1 MSKTLVIGAS
11 GQIGQ
16 LITKTLVESK
26 EVARALV
33 RDKSKLDDFK
43 DSELEIVEADLEED
57 FSHAFDGIDNVIFV
71 AGSGGSTGA
80 DKTLLID
87 LWAAKKAVDYAQKNN
102 VKQFIML
109 SSIGA
114 DDPDAME
121 SDIKPY
127 LVAKHMADQYLMAS
141 GVPYTIVRPGP
152 LTNDAGEGKIT
163 TRRPTTIKEMKI
175 PRADVAKSILYI
187 LSREDLNG
195 KIFELFNGSYDIDTI
210 LSIEFDLS

>member
-1 MSKTLVIGAS
+1 MSKTLIIGAS

-16 LITKTLVESK
+16 LITKTLVET
-26 EVARALV
+26 EEDARALV
-33 RDKSKLDDFK
+33 RDKSKLDHLG
-43 DSELEIVEADLEED
+43 DSDVDIVEVDLEGD
-57 FSHAFDGIDNVIFV
+57 FSQAFDDIDNVIFV

-87 LWAAKKAVDYAQKNN
+87 LWAAKKAVDYAKDAD
-102 VKQFIML
+102 VKKFIMV

-114 DDPDAME
+114 DDPEALE

-152 LTNDAGEGKIT
+152 LTNTEGQGKIT
-163 TRRPTTIKEMKI
+163 IKRPNTREEMAI
-175 PRADVAKSILYI
+175 PRADVAKSVLFI
-187 LSREDLNG
+187 LSKDNLNG
-195 KIFELFNGSYDIDTI
+195 KIFELFNGTYDVDNV
-210 LSIEFDLS
+210 LV

>member
-33 RDKSKLDDFK
+33 RDKSKLDEFK

-87 LWAAKKAVDYAQKNN
+87 LWAAKKAVDYVQKTNI
-102 VKQFIML
+102 KQFIML

-114 DDPDAME
+114 DDPEAIE

-141 GVPYTIVRPGP
+141 GVPFTIVRPGP
-152 LTNDAGEGKIT
+152 LTNDKGQGKIT
-163 TRRPTTIKEMKI
+163 IKRPNSREEMAI
-175 PRADVAKSILYI
+175 PRADVAKSVLFI
-187 LSREDLNG
+187 LSKDNLNG
-195 KIFELFNGSYDIDTI
+195 KIFELFGGTYDVDNV
-210 LSIEFDLS
+210 LV

>member
-1 MSKTLVIGAS
+1 MSKTLIIGAS

-16 LITKTLVESK
+16 LITKTLVET
-26 EVARALV
+26 EEDARALV
-33 RDKSKLDDFK
+33 RDKSKLDHLSDR
-43 DSELEIVEADLEED
+43 DVDIVEADLEGD
-57 FSHAFDGIDNVIFV
+57 FSQAFDDIDNVIFV

-87 LWAAKKAVDYAQKNN
+87 LWAAKKAVDYAKDAD
-102 VKQFIML
+102 VKKFIMV

-114 DDPDAME
+114 DDPEALE

-152 LTNDAGEGKIT
+152 LTNTEGQGKIT
-163 TRRPTTIKEMKI
+163 IKRPNTREEMAI
-175 PRADVAKSILYI
+175 PRADVAKSVLFI
-187 LSREDLNG
+187 LSKDNLNG
-195 KIFELFNGSYDIDTI
+195 KIFELFNGTYDVDNV
-210 LSIEFDLS
+210 LV

>member
-16 LITKTLVESK
+16 LITKTLVET
-26 EVARALV
+26 EEDARALV
-33 RDKSKLDDFK
+33 RDKSKLDHLE
-43 DSELEIVEADLEED
+43 DSDLEIVEADLEGD

-87 LWAAKKAVDYAQKNN
+87 LWAAKKAVDYAKAAN
-102 VKQFIML
+102 VKQFIMV

-114 DDPDAME
+114 DDPEAIE

-141 GVPYTIVRPGP
+141 GVPFTIVRPGP
-152 LTNDAGEGKIT
+152 LTNEKGQGKIT
-163 TRRPTTIKEMKI
+163 IKRPNSREEMAI
-175 PRADVAKSILYI
+175 PRADVAKSVLFI
-187 LSREDLNG
+187 LSKDDLNG
-195 KIFELFNGSYDIDTI
+195 KIFELFGGTYDVDNV
-210 LSIEFDLS
+210 LV

>member
-1 MSKTLVIGAS
+1 MSKTLIIGAS

-16 LITKTLVESK
+16 LITKTLIET
-26 EVARALV
+26 EEDARALV
-33 RDKSKLDDFK
+33 RDKSKLDDLK
-43 DSELEIVEADLEED
+43 DSDLEIVEADLEGD
-57 FSHAFDGIDNVIFV
+57 FSLAFDGIDNVVFV

-87 LWAAKKAVDYAQKNN
+87 LWAAKKAVDYAKEAN

-114 DDPDAME
+114 DDPEAIE

-141 GVPYTIVRPGP
+141 GVPFTIVRPGP
-152 LTNDAGEGKIT
+152 LTNDKGQGKIT
-163 TRRPTTIKEMKI
+163 IKRPNSREEMAI
-175 PRADVAKSILYI
+175 PRADVAKSVLFI
-187 LSREDLNG
+187 LSKDNLNG
-195 KIFELFNGSYDIDTI
+195 KIFELFGGTYDVDNV
-210 LSIEFDLS
+210 LV

>member
-16 LITKTLVESK
+16 LITKTLVET
-26 EVARALV
+26 EEDARALV
-33 RDKSKLDDFK
+33 RDKSKLDHLEGSD
-43 DSELEIVEADLEED
+43 LEIVEADLESD
-57 FSHAFDGIDNVIFV
+57 FSQAFDGIDNVIFV

-87 LWAAKKAVDYAQKNN
+87 LWAAKKAVDYAKAAN
-102 VKQFIML
+102 VKQFIMV

-114 DDPDAME
+114 DDPEAIE

-141 GVPYTIVRPGP
+141 GVPFTIVRPGP
-152 LTNDAGEGKIT
+152 LTNEKGQGKIT
-163 TRRPTTIKEMKI
+163 IKRPNSREEMAI
-175 PRADVAKSILYI
+175 PRADVAKSVLFI
-187 LSREDLNG
+187 LSKDDLNG
-195 KIFELFNGSYDIDTI
+195 KIFELFGGTYDVDNV
-210 LSIEFDLS
+210 LV

>member
-16 LITKTLVESK
+16 LITKTLVET
-26 EVARALV
+26 EEDARALV
-33 RDKSKLDDFK
+33 RDKSKLDHLEGSD
-43 DSELEIVEADLEED
+43 LEIVEADLEGD

-87 LWAAKKAVDYAQKNN
+87 LWAAKKAVDYAKAAN
-102 VKQFIML
+102 VKQFIMV

-114 DDPDAME
+114 DDPEAIE

-141 GVPYTIVRPGP
+141 GVPFTIIRPGP
-152 LTNDAGEGKIT
+152 LTNEKGQGKIT
-163 TRRPTTIKEMKI
+163 IKRPNSREEMAI
-175 PRADVAKSILYI
+175 PRADVAKSVLFI
-187 LSREDLNG
+187 LSKDDLNG
-195 KIFELFNGSYDIDTI
+195 KIFELFGGTYDVDNV
-210 LSIEFDLS
+210 LV

>member
-16 LITKTLVESK
+16 LITKTLVDTE
-26 EVARALV
+26 EDARALV
-33 RDKSKLDDFK
+33 RDKSKLDHLEGSD
-43 DSELEIVEADLEED
+43 LEIVEADLEGD
-57 FSHAFDGIDNVIFV
+57 FSQAFDGIDNVIFV

-87 LWAAKKAVDYAQKNN
+87 LWAAKKAVDYAKEAN

-114 DDPDAME
+114 DDPEAIE

-141 GVPYTIVRPGP
+141 GVPFTIVRPGP
-152 LTNDAGEGKIT
+152 LTNEKGQGKIT
-163 TRRPTTIKEMKI
+163 IKRPNSREEMAI
-175 PRADVAKSILYI
+175 PRADVAKSVLFI
-187 LSREDLNG
+187 LSKDNLNG
-195 KIFELFNGSYDIDTI
+195 KIFELFGGTYDVDNV
-210 LSIEFDLS
+210 LV

>member
-1 MSKTLVIGAS
+1 MSKTLIIGAS

-16 LITKTLVESK
+16 LITKTLVET
-26 EVARALV
+26 EEDARALV
-33 RDKSKLDDFK
+33 RDKSKLDHLEGSD
-43 DSELEIVEADLEED
+43 LEIVEADLEGD
-57 FSHAFDGIDNVIFV
+57 FSQAFDGIDNVIFV

-87 LWAAKKAVDYAQKNN
+87 LWAAKKAVDYAKEAN

-114 DDPDAME
+114 DDPEAIE

-141 GVPYTIVRPGP
+141 GVPFTIVRPGP
-152 LTNDAGEGKIT
+152 LTNEKGQGKIT
-163 TRRPTTIKEMKI
+163 IKRPNSREEMAI
-175 PRADVAKSILYI
+175 PRADVAKSVLFI
-187 LSREDLNG
+187 LSKDDLNG
-195 KIFELFNGSYDIDTI
+195 KIFELFGGTYDVDNV
-210 LSIEFDLS
+210 LV

>member
-16 LITKTLVESK
+16 LITKTLVET
-26 EVARALV
+26 EEDVRALV
-33 RDKSKLDDFK
+33 RDKSKLDDLK
-43 DSELEIVEADLEED
+43 DSDLEIVEADLEGD
-57 FSHAFDGIDNVIFV
+57 FSLAFDGIDNVVFV

-87 LWAAKKAVDYAQKNN
+87 LWAAKKAVDYAKEAN
-102 VKQFIML
+102 VKQFIMV

-114 DDPDAME
+114 DDPEAIE

-141 GVPYTIVRPGP
+141 GVPFTIVRPGP
-152 LTNDAGEGKIT
+152 LTNDKGQGKIT
-163 TRRPTTIKEMKI
+163 IKRPNSREEMAI
-175 PRADVAKSILYI
+175 PRADVAKSVLFI
-187 LSREDLNG
+187 LSKDNLNG
-195 KIFELFNGSYDIDTI
+195 KIFELFGGTYDVDNV
-210 LSIEFDLS
+210 LV

>member
-16 LITKTLVESK
+16 LITKTLVET
-26 EVARALV
+26 EEDARALV
-33 RDKSKLDDFK
+33 RDKSKLDDLK
-43 DSELEIVEADLEED
+43 DSDLEIVEADLEGD
-57 FSHAFDGIDNVIFV
+57 FSQAFDGIDNVIFV

-87 LWAAKKAVDYAQKNN
+87 LWAAKKAVDYAKAAN
-102 VKQFIML
+102 VKQFIMV

-114 DDPDAME
+114 DDPEAIE

-141 GVPYTIVRPGP
+141 GVPFTIVRPGP
-152 LTNDAGEGKIT
+152 LTNDEGQGKIT
-163 TRRPTTIKEMKI
+163 IKRPNSREEMAI
-175 PRADVAKSILYI
+175 PRADVAKSVLFI
-187 LSREDLNG
+187 LSKDDLNG
-195 KIFELFNGSYDIDTI
+195 KIFELFGGTYDVDNV
-210 LSIEFDLS
+210 LV